1 MDIGTHIIFKRNMKE
16 IITITRKD
24 LQLLFLDRTSLIV
37 TFALPLVL
45 IALIG
50 NAFSSLIQGTGITS
64 YDYAFSKVMFWGL
77 IGAAASSVASLAIEK
92 NSGTILRLQ
101 LSPVSRIQMLL
112 GKTLA
117 CLTIIIFSSFL
128 SWLFAT
134 LVFDVKTKVPVYLIV
149 IILSNAVFFS
159 GLMAFLGNFVKT
171 ERAAGGLSWSVLQI
185 LACFSGVMF
194 PLTFMPA
201 WMITV
206 TNLNPLTWGVQA
218 MEIALWK
225 SVPFQEM
232 ILPAAIPTVA
242 GIFFFGLSILFF
254 KWTQ

>member
-1 MDIGTHIIFKRNMKE
+1 MKQ

-24 LQLLFLDRTSLIV
+24 LQLLFLDKTSLIV

-45 IALIG
+45 VALIG
-50 NAFSSLIQGTGITS
+50 NAFSSLIQGSGITS

-101 LSPVSRIQMLL
+101 LAPIGKLQMLL

-117 CLTIIIFSSFL
+117 CMAIIILSSSA

-134 LVFDVKTKVPVYLIV
+134 FAFGVKTTLPVYVIV
-149 IILSNAVFFS
+149 VVLSNAVFFS

-194 PLTFMPA
+194 PLTFMPS
-201 WMITV
+201 WMVTIT
-206 TNLNPLTWGVQA
+206 NINPLTWGVRA

-225 SVPFQEM
+225 PVPFQEI
-232 ILPAAIPTVA
+232 ILRAAIPA
-242 GIFFFGLSILFF
+242 ASGILFCGLSLLFF
-254 KWTQ
+254 RWGNDR